1 MQMCYLYMP
10 KEPIKNIENITYTLY
25 TTNRRTCDVSN
36 VCGLVDKFFCDA
48 MIEYGIL
55 KDDNFNEVP
64 KVMYQ
69 YGGIAKERVVEVTI
83 SLKN

>member
-1 MQMCYLYMP
+1 MTMCYSYMP
-10 KEPIKNIENITYTLY
+10 KEPIKNIESITYTLY
-25 TTNRRTCDVSN
+25 TTNHRTCDVGN

-64 KVMYQ
+64 KVIYQ

-83 SLKN
+83 SFKN